1 MLYTLALTSNKIN
14 NIITTDLLFNIQN
27 ISLFIISV
35 SSLFSCIYYNTLNA
49 SSDGFNI
56 DKVIIPFDVLMPV
69 VGFHATIDFFITKT
83 YDLKL
88 HHIFVLGIIF
98 YNYYYSVVPSDR
110 FIFLYPLL
118 KTEISSI
125 FYVLKHWIPKN
136 SYIYNINLLLFFC
149 TFFKF
154 RIYDFYYELI
164 NNQQHFIESINK
176 YYSKT
181 NYFTYYI
188 LLVSCFGLFFL
199 NIYWFL
205 ILCKIAYKT
214 ITKFVNINTH
224 IICHYLCSYIY
235 YVNIPVSFYI
245 YSNHPHEKNILDI
258 FGVISLSISSYMYH
272 YDIYNRLNTNKITE
286 YINPDKK
293 NIILFFNDNIF
304 INLRGFLIVVTSY
317 YNSPHF
323 INTTIFSSIFHIFSM
338 YHVINNIF
346 YLLSNYNDAK
356 NRFLNIH
363 NTLTGIPIALDSIL
377 VFANSST
384 EIAIPILVVHITMV
398 IIFIVDPF
406 YKLSHFVYHLLLI
419 AQNYYLCL
427 SIVNS

>member
-1 MLYTLALTSNKIN
+1 
-14 NIITTDLLFNIQN
+14 
-27 ISLFIISV
+27 
-35 SSLFSCIYYNTLNA
+35 
-49 SSDGFNI
+49 
-56 DKVIIPFDVLMPV
+56 
-69 VGFHATIDFFITKT
+69 
-83 YDLKL
+83 
-88 HHIFVLGIIF
+88 
-98 YNYYYSVVPSDR
+98 
-110 FIFLYPLL
+110 
-118 KTEISSI
+118 
-125 FYVLKHWIPKN
+125 
-136 SYIYNINLLLFFC
+136 
-149 TFFKF
+149 
-154 RIYDFYYELI
+154 
-164 NNQQHFIESINK
+164 
-176 YYSKT
+176 
-181 NYFTYYI
+181 
-188 LLVSCFGLFFL
+188 
-199 NIYWFL
+199 
-205 ILCKIAYKT
+205 
-214 ITKFVNINTH
+214 
-224 IICHYLCSYIY
+224 
-235 YVNIPVSFYI
+235 VNIPVSFYI